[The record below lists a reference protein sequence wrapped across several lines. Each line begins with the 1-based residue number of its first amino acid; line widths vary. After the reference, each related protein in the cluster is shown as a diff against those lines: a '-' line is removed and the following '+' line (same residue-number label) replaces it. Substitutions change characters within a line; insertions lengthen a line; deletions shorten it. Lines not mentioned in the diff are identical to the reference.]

1 MHKFE
6 NLQKEIENCNL
17 PTERKDRASFQH
29 LSVRQKLF
37 SVESYKEELLSF
49 ESAKFIDAASQSS
62 TTSSGIPTH
71 LPQQLPVGLQ
81 LHFQLNR
88 IIDGFVTNAK
98 SVFDTLARELQWLYE
113 GPPQG
118 DIYFSQ
124 WPPSR
129 LPKRYSASLLW
140 GKIDA
145 VKQENWYTYL
155 DVLRSSTIHESL
167 ISTRINLQFDPI
179 NNTVP
184 ISHIYLPDDPK
195 VWPMTYTRQS
205 DLKKFTQ
212 ETHQNIIGF
221 LEEIATIIK
230 SDLPSI
236 S

>member
-1 MHKFE
+1 MHRFE
-6 NLQKEIENCNL
+6 NLQKQIDSCSL
-17 PTERKDRASFQH
+17 PSARKERASFQH
-29 LSVRQKLF
+29 LSVTQKLF
-37 SVESYKEELLSF
+37 SVEYYKEELLSF
-49 ESAKFIDAASQSS
+49 ETARFIDAASQSS
-62 TTSSGIPTH
+62 TISSGTPAQ

-113 GPPQG
+113 GTPQG

-124 WPPSR
+124 WPSSGLR
-129 LPKRYSASLLW
+129 QRYSASSLW

-145 VKQENWYTYL
+145 VKQENWYIYFSA
-155 DVLRSSTIHESL
+155 LRSNTIHESL

-179 NNTVP
+179 NNTIP
-184 ISHIYLPDDPK
+184 ISHIYLPDDLNL
-195 VWPMTYTRQS
+195 WPRTYTRQS

-212 ETHQNIIGF
+212 ETHQSITGF
-221 LEEIATIIK
+221 LEEIATIIE
-230 SDLPSI
+230 SDLPNI